1 MEKKGRF
8 RLADGTVRI
17 KESGARV
24 FSGSP
29 WIYRGEIYRS
39 NAEPGTI
46 VTVLDP
52 SGREVG
58 KGLFNPR
65 SIIAVRLLT
74 RSKREQITPAWFQER
89 VRQAVRLRRTW
100 MGNRNAYR
108 VFYAEA
114 DGIPGLVVDR
124 YGPMLVMEVL
134 SLGLL
139 PYVDAIV
146 ETLVEE
152 LKPRGI
158 FERGDVSTREHE
170 GLPRTDRLVYG
181 ELIDPVQITEHG
193 VAMTIEVTHGQKTGH
208 FLDQY
213 ENRGRVAEL
222 AHGKAMFDVF
232 CHTGG
237 FGLVAA
243 KQGAAHVIGIDQD
256 KNAIARAEE
265 NAGRNQLQDRMEF
278 VTANAFDWLRTTSDQ
293 GAQYDLGVLDPPA
306 FTKSKDSVPQAIK
319 GYKEINLRAMKMIR
333 PGGILVTASCSYH
346 LSETDF
352 IAVVAEAARDVRRFV
367 RIMEIRGQG
376 PDHPMLPGSP
386 ESRYLKCLI
395 LTVE

>member
-1 MEKKGRF
+1 MLKES
-8 RLADGTVRI
+8 TVRI
-17 KESGARV
+17 KEPGARV

-29 WIYRGEIYRS
+29 WIYRGELYRS
-39 NAEPGTI
+39 QATPGTV
-46 VTVLDP
+46 VTVLDAG
-52 SGREVG
+52 GREVG
-58 KGLFNPR
+58 KGFFNPR

-74 RSKREQITPAWFQER
+74 RSRKERITPAWFQAR
-89 VRQAVRLRRTW
+89 VRQAIRLRKQW
-100 MGNRNAYR
+100 MGERNAYR

-114 DGIPGLVVDR
+114 DGIPGLIVDR

-139 PYVDAIV
+139 PYMDGII

-152 LKPRGI
+152 LEPEGI
-158 FERGDVSTREHE
+158 YERGDVSTREHE
-170 GLPRTDRLVYG
+170 GLPRVDRLIYG
-181 ELIDPVQITEHG
+181 QLLDPVAITEHG
-193 VAMTIEVTHGQKTGH
+193 VTMTIEVSHGQKTGH

-213 ENRGRVAEL
+213 QNRLRVAEL
-222 AHGKAMFDVF
+222 ARGKEMIDVF

-243 KQGAAHVIGIDQD
+243 KEGASHVIGIDQD
-256 KNAIARAEE
+256 KNAIARAVA
-265 NAGRNQLQDRMEF
+265 NAKMNGLDEKMEF
-278 VTANAFDWLRTTSDQ
+278 ITANAFDWLRQASDGGVQ
-293 GAQYDLGVLDPPA
+293 SDVVVLDPPA
-306 FTKSKDSVPQAIK
+306 FTKSRDSLAQALK
-319 GYKEINLRAMKMIR
+319 GYKEINLRAMKLIR
-333 PGGILVTASCSYH
+333 PGGMLVTASCSYH
-346 LSETDF
+346 MSETDF
-352 IAVVAEAARDVRRFV
+352 IAVVAAAAQDVRRFT